1 MRLVCVMLIFC
12 SALFGEVV
20 KEMTLKDTD
29 IVRAYYEIKNGFAD
43 SYYLQQNIAMMKD
56 IVKVFDDLESEIYG
70 YKSLKVQWRNKNE
83 VTIQLNAFEN
93 GERICTYRSYEIALR
108 QVESNTQ
115 GVIESTM
122 LYPQDIEA
130 YIQNACGCNYFRGEY
145 GYDTARQKELD
156 EKIEQYCK
164 PLPQVYKAL
173 QEKYKDKPKMQ
184 EILNK
189 ANDL

>member
-1 MRLVCVMLIFC
+1 MKIVLLLAFVV
-12 SALFGEVV
+12 ATLFGETEKTTTFKNMDIIVAY
-20 KEMTLKDTD
+20 KEMK
-29 IVRAYYEIKNGFAD
+29 EGFAD
-43 SYYLQQNIAMMKD
+43 SYYLQQNIAMIKD

-130 YIQNACGCNYFRGEY
+130 YIQNACGCNYFRGEEAY
-145 GYDTARQKELD
+145 SEKRQKEID
-156 EKIEQYCK
+156 EKMEQYCK

-173 QEKYKDKPKMQ
+173 QEKYKDKPKMKG
-184 EILNK
+184 ILNK